1 MKHEWDHVNPALGKT
16 QIQAKIITQLTSMD
30 KVCTQRVKDV
40 WEEMLTTTLRD
51 KDREFTS
58 LEEYVDFRI
67 VDGGTR

>member
-1 MKHEWDHVNPALGKT
+1 LEHEWNHTNPALGKT
-16 QIQAKIITQLTSMD
+16 QIQAKIMTQLTSID

-40 WEEMLTTTLRD
+40 WQEMLTTTLRD

-67 VDGGTR
+67 VDGGTP